1 MEVVEQIKNEI
12 ENYKEGTFEIVPN
25 LTYNPYQI
33 LNRVYFYYNSK
44 FETGEIDED
53 GDKKYFF
60 NINRAPCNV
69 ATKMIDFDT
78 KDIRILTA
86 EGGSL
91 IKTWL
96 FERDLRFWMKD
107 KGFGLVLN
115 RLFYELPIFGTVVL
129 KIVNNDIYFVDLRNF
144 FVDPNADDLDKA
156 SYIIEVHY
164 YTSLQFQRIA
174 QEKKWENWQEVIDVF
189 GESEEESIK
198 VYERYGETGDENG
211 FTYKRS
217 ILAQIE
223 DKWILLEEKEVDKHP
238 YWEFHWEKI
247 PGRWLGVGRVE
258 ILFDPQIRLNEVSNQ
273 QVKSSYWSTLRLWQT
288 RDPGTNRN
296 LLTDVRNGEVLT
308 VDSEIIP
315 IDMADRN
322 LSYYSQEITKWLT
335 NRDEV
340 TFSYDVLRGERLP
353 AGTPLGSAQLAAG
366 MATSYFDQIRENIA
380 MRIKELFYEV
390 IIPQFAKERSQ
401 EHILRI
407 AGEDLDKM
415 NTLCETLVFNNLVF
429 DYISRTGKYPNSAE
443 LKLFKGIANEKIKR
457 SKEKFV
463 KIPAD
468 FYEDIKYKIDIDIVG
483 EAIDTRVRAVN
494 RWLALQ
500 AITADPTL
508 LSDPTKRKIF
518 AKYLEDGGISL
529 YDLEVETPTTELT
542 EVAEEVRVKGAGGGV
557 SRPTVPTL
565 PVAGPVERRV

>member
-1 MEVVEQIKNEI
+1 M
-12 ENYKEGTFEIVPN
+12 
-25 LTYNPYQI
+25 
-33 LNRVYFYYNSK
+33 S
-44 FETGEIDED
+44 D
-53 GDKKYFF
+53 
-60 NINRAPCNV
+60 
-69 ATKMIDFDT
+69 
-78 KDIRILTA
+78 
-86 EGGSL
+86 S
-91 IKTWL
+91 
-96 FERDLRFWMKD
+96 
-107 KGFGLVLN
+107 
-115 RLFYELPIFGTVVL
+115 
-129 KIVNNDIYFVDLRNF
+129 
-144 FVDPNADDLDKA
+144 
-156 SYIIEVHY
+156 
-164 YTSLQFQRIA
+164 
-174 QEKKWENWQEVIDVF
+174 
-189 GESEEESIK
+189 
-198 VYERYGETGDENG
+198 
-211 FTYKRS
+211 
-217 ILAQIE
+217 
-223 DKWILLEEKEVDKHP
+223 EVDKHP

-258 ILFDPQIRLNEVSNQ
+258 ILFDPQIRVNEVSNQ

-288 RDPGTNRN
+288 RDPGANRN

-335 NRDEV
+335 NRDEI

-443 LKLFKGIANEKIKR
+443 LKLFKGIANEKTKR

-463 KIPAD
+463 KIPAN

-529 YDLEVETPTTELT
+529 YDLEVETPTTELS
-542 EVAEEVRVKGAGGGV
+542 EVAEQAMVKGAGGGV